1 VADHEHVHDQE
12 QDRVLLFDLRVA
24 GHLGRH
30 PGVLVS
36 EEQGKKGEDFMKKFP
51 VGACIVVLG
60 MLVLAMSGCG
70 SSFPVPD
77 PENTVPAAVNEP
89 ITDYGN
95 GVYYFA
101 VRRAEF
107 VVALS
112 AFIGQHPELEL
123 LAMTGNGNGSYG
135 RDKGYFVVF
144 KKKN

>member
-1 VADHEHVHDQE
+1 
-12 QDRVLLFDLRVA
+12 
-24 GHLGRH
+24 
-30 PGVLVS
+30 
-36 EEQGKKGEDFMKKFP
+36 MKKFP